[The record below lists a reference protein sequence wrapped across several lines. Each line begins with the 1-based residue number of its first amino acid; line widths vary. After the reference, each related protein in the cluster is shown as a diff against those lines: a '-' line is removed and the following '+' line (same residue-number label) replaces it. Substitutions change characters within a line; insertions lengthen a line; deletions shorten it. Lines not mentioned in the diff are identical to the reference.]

1 MMFVRVVIIRDMASY
16 LSKAV
21 TIAIR
26 YSCVR
31 RQSLINPKEPE
42 IQILDHVTQQHKL
55 FVPLSGV
62 LAFKVAADYLWD
74 CKSFLFRF

>member
-31 RQSLINPKEPE
+31 RQSQINPKEPE
-42 IQILDHVTQQHKL
+42 IQIIDHVTQQYKL
-55 FVPLSGV
+55 FLPLANV
-62 LAFKVAADYLWD
+62 MAFKVASDYLWD
-74 CKSFLFRF
+74 CKFVFF